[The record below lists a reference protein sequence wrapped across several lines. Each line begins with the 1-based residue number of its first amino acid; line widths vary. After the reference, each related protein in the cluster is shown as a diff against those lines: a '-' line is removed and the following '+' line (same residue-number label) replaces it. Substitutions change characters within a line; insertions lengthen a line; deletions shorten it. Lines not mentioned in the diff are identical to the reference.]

1 MTKCEEMYVILSIF
15 WKSKNDFETLS
26 QPRMLM
32 IIETWIFCFKNLS
45 GIIRKKTNTS
55 IFEYSLFLIS
65 RDKSVWSRSMKKKQ
79 RTNYCIRSLVDVFI
93 NSSLFFWF
101 HFWLDI
107 FHSNI
112 WRKQLWMKTW
122 KFWIWRFSCF

>member
-55 IFEYSLFLIS
+55 IFEYFLFLIS

-79 RTNYCIRSLVDVFI
+79 RTNYCIRSLVDLFI
-93 NSSLFFWF
+93 ISSLFFWF

-112 WRKQLWMKTW
+112 WRKQWWMKTW